1 MAESRQELLGWVN
14 QMLQLNFT
22 KIEQLGSGAAY
33 CQVMDSIY
41 GNIPLSKVK
50 FNSKGDYES
59 IQNYKIL
66 QNCFNANK
74 IDKVIPVER
83 LMKNRFQDNFE
94 FLQWLRRFWEQYCP
108 GGNYDAVNRRRGQV
122 VEVPGGPA
130 RPGSAA
136 RSTVS
141 SARRPLGSERAPSRT
156 TRGVPAGRAPSA
168 TGSAGSR
175 GGMADPKTATLIQD
189 LNKQITELKV
199 NIDGVEKERDFYFN
213 KLRSVEI
220 YLQQLEGEFTEN
232 ETVLVREIQA
242 ILYSTED
249 GFEPDTAED
258 QELSLINDQMHH
270 VGVVDDDETF

>member
-122 VEVPGGPA
+122 VEVPGA
-130 RPGSAA
+130 
-136 RSTVS
+136 
-141 SARRPLGSERAPSRT
+141 ERAPSRT